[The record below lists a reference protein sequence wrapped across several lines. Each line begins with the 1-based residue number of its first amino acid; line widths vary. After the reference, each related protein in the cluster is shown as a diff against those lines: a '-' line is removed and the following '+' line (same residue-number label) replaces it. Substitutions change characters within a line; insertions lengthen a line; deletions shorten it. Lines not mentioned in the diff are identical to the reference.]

1 MTITVAATPRP
12 ALAVAA
18 PRDPTLLLML
28 PALAMLICVF
38 LVPLA
43 LFFVRSFT
51 EFDGTT
57 AEFIEQGRDLL
68 FS

>member
-1 MTITVAATPRP
+1 M
-12 ALAVAA
+12 
-18 PRDPTLLLML
+18 LLML
-28 PALAMLICVF
+28 PALAAQVFLF

-57 AEFIEQGRDLL
+57 AEFIDQGRDLL
-68 FS
+68 WSQA